1 MKNTLRIVIG
11 SLLLTACGGSSRS
24 GVTIE
29 GAVGATGS
37 AAAGLQVSAR
47 GRGTLTDSSGQF
59 SLKGVPAGSVSLRL
73 QGDGLDDQLDLG
85 GLIDGMQVT
94 LTVSVTAGHAK
105 LEHEEGE
112 FVGRIDSIALP
123 DLVVSGVTVHTNS
136 STEVEQGDKDLA
148 LTDLKVGEEVRVEG
162 VVGSDHSI
170 TASEIEVLP
179 AENEVEV
186 EGVVR
191 SVDKEHSSLQVAV
204 GASKPGE
211 APVAE
216 RLVTVKVNSST
227 RIFRGDDRI
236 QLKDVQPGDRV
247 HVRGTLQAGG
257 SVLARVIRVAPGFHA
272 RVDLVGVIDSIDKT
286 NSKLVVSGLTVV
298 VDAQTRIV
306 IGDHQGTL
314 ADLTVGE
321 TVHVL
326 GTPPGDG
333 TILARLIIVRPPPG
347 PPPPP
352 EVELKGTVSAV
363 DTASTPHNL
372 TVDHI
377 KVNIDAD
384 TRFGG
389 DAHSLA
395 DIHVGDFVGVA
406 GTENADGSVEA
417 RVVVKI
423 GPSPP

>member
-1 MKNTLRIVIG
+1 MKNALPIVIG
-11 SLLLTACGGSSRS
+11 SVLLTACGGSAPG

-37 AAAGLQVSAR
+37 AAAGLQVSSL
-47 GRGTLTDSSGQF
+47 GRGTVTDSSGQF
-59 SLKGVPAGSVSLRL
+59 SLKGVPAGRVSLRL

-105 LEHEEGE
+105 LEREEGE
-112 FVGRIDSIALP
+112 FVGHIDSIKLP
-123 DLVVSGVTVHTNS
+123 DLVVSGITVHTDS
-136 STEVEQGDKDLA
+136 STEVEQGDKNLA

-162 VVGSDHSI
+162 VVGPDHSI

-179 AENEVEV
+179 AENEVEL

-191 SVDKEHSSLQVAV
+191 SVDTQHSSLQVAV
-204 GASKPGE
+204 GGSGPGE
-211 APVAE
+211 PPAAE
-216 RLVTVKVNSST
+216 RLATVNADSNT

-247 HVRGTLQAGG
+247 HVRGTLQGDG

-272 RVDLVGVIDSIDKT
+272 RVDLVGMIDSIDT
-286 NSKLVVSGLTVV
+286 THSKLVVSGLTVV

-306 IGDHQGTL
+306 IGDHEGKLT
-314 ADLTVGE
+314 DLTVGE
-321 TVHVL
+321 KVHVL

-363 DTASTPHNL
+363 DTTSTPSTL

-377 KVNIDAD
+377 KVNIDAN

-423 GPSPP
+423 GSSSP